1 MNQTI
6 LERVKELPK
15 KPGIYFFKDK
25 SGKVL
30 YVGKATSLRERVRS
44 YFPVKGRGLWIEKMV
59 HEAASVDFKVC
70 DSATAALLLE
80 AAEIQRLRP
89 KYNLRLKDDKSYLYI
104 IVKFEIGTPKF
115 ETNHKSQISNNK
127 QASNLKSQVSN
138 LRVFTARR
146 AEAEECRKD
155 KNCKVFGPFPSSWA
169 VRKMLKT
176 IRPIFPYR
184 SCKTLPKK
192 SCLFKDMGL
201 CLAPCEL
208 ANGARLANDTK
219 KIYRGLIHF
228 LAGDVQPVLK
238 NLEKE
243 MKLASK
249 EKDFERAAM
258 LRDRLAAVRHI
269 GEVSGIDESR
279 QAYSGAPK
287 LVSTGANELAPS
299 PKQKCLGLLGR
310 IEAYDIS
317 HISGEHAVGSMVVFY
332 NGLPEKSQYRR
343 FKIKTV
349 NGIDDYQMMAEAIG
363 RRLKHKEWPLPDLIV
378 IDGGKGHLKKISELF
393 KRMKINIPLLAI
405 AKGKSRKKLEI
416 SESTPHPIPL
426 PQEEK
431 ENLLKK
437 IQFEMHRFAIAYH
450 RKRAQI
456 GMREQFR
463 QAKKSLTGQL
473 KSDKIN

>member
-1 MNQTI
+1 MKPI
-6 LERVKELPK
+6 LGQIRGLPK
-15 KPGIYFFKDK
+15 KPGIYRFLDK
-25 SGKVL
+25 AGKVL
-30 YVGKATSLRERVRS
+30 YVGKATSLRDRVRS

-59 HEAASVDFKVC
+59 READSIDYKVC
-70 DSATAALLLE
+70 DSSSEALLLE
-80 AAEIQRLRP
+80 ASEIQRLRP
-89 KYNLRLKDDKSYLYI
+89 KYNSRLRDDKSYLYI
-104 IVKFEIGTPKF
+104 IV
-115 ETNHKSQISNNK
+115 SNFK
-127 QASNLKSQVSN
+127 VL
-138 LRVFTARR
+138 TARK
-146 AEAEECRKD
+146 AEAEKYMNGNAEAKPRHCRGFASAFASASSR
-155 KNCKVFGPFPSSWA
+155 VFGPFPSSWA
-169 VRKMLKT
+169 VKQVLRA

-184 SCKTLPKK
+184 SCRNLPKRP
-192 SCLFKDMGL
+192 CLYANLGL
-201 CLAPCEL
+201 CLAPCKL
-208 ANGARLANDTK
+208 ANNARLANDTK
-219 KIYRGLIHF
+219 KIYRGLIRF

-249 EKDFERAAM
+249 EKDFERAAV

-279 QAYSGAPK
+279 QAYSGMPK
-287 LVSTGANELAPS
+287 LVSARTNELAPS
-299 PKQKCLGLLGR
+299 PKQKCLGSLGR

-332 NGLPEKSQYRR
+332 NGLPDKSQYRR

-363 RRLKHKEWPLPDLIV
+363 RRLKHKEWPPPDLIV
-378 IDGGKGHLKKISELF
+378 IDGGKGHLRKISTL
-393 KRMKINIPLLAI
+393 MKTQPIDIPIIAV
-405 AKGKSRKKLEI
+405 AKGRSRKKMEI
-416 SESTPHPIPL
+416 FQIPNNKNQITNKFQN
-426 PQEEK
+426 PQSQISNEM
-431 ENLLKK
+431 LRQ
-437 IQFEMHRFAIAYH
+437 IQTEMHRFAIAYH